1 MKMMKCNEVGGA
13 CNKEFYGETFEEI
26 ARQSKEHAM
35 EMINLGDKDH
45 INAMDKMGEL
55 MKDSKNLDKWM
66 GERKEM
72 FDSRK
77 LELIQ
82 IK

>member
-66 GERKEM
+66 GERKEI

-77 LELIQ
+77 SELIQ

>member
-1 MKMMKCNEVGGA
+1 MKMMKCNELGGA
-13 CNKEFYGETFEEI
+13 CDKEFYGESFEEI
-26 ARQSKEHAM
+26 AKQSKEHGM

-66 GERKEM
+66 DERKEI

-77 LELIQ
+77 
-82 IK
+82 

>member
-66 GERKEM
+66 GERKEI